1 MKHIISYFLITLTAL
16 AALSACGI
24 LPQEAQNLSRQAS
37 APPIEKTQA
46 PAPAPVQEN
55 RRLQQ
60 SVRQLLS
67 QQDYV
72 GALSLIETGARHGTL
87 LNSVYHIE
95 ATNGCLDEA
104 RGLYKAGAYDK
115 AAEILLLVQQNYP
128 NEPDLQ
134 QDITESPGQVQE
146 KINGCADKLMEKGLV
161 AYRSGE
167 LATAIDIWEQVLAI
181 NPGHPAA
188 QNSIQTTQLQIS
200 KLKSMNNNN

>member
-1 MKHIISYFLITLTAL
+1 MKHITSYILTTLMVLTAL
-16 AALSACGI
+16 TACGV

-37 APPIEKTQA
+37 APPIEKT
-46 PAPAPVQEN
+46 PAPAREN
-55 RRLQQ
+55 VRLQQ

-72 GALSLIETGARHGTL
+72 GALSLIESGAHHGTL
-87 LNSVYHIE
+87 FNSVYHVE
-95 ATNGCLDEA
+95 ATNGCLDQA
-104 RGLYKAGAYDK
+104 RELFNGGAYDK
-115 AAEILLLVQQNYP
+115 AAEILVLVQQNYP
-128 NEPDLQ
+128 SEPDLQ
-134 QDITESPGQVQE
+134 QNITESPGQVQE

-200 KLKSMNNNN
+200 KLKSMNNKN